1 MQEFR
6 SVTAQQHK
14 DLNKKCFLTFGL
26 LEPLMTNRK
35 SHKDEKKIIYQIFI

>member
-14 DLNKKCFLTFGL
+14 DLFGL

-35 SHKDEKKIIYQIFI
+35 SHKDEKKIIYQILI